1 MTALLPNLTGL
12 RRAMEPV
19 FGHCFSDELT
29 SAYEHVD
36 RLCLELCCHVVRN
49 AGYASPPREARYFVE
64 TVFAILAEENF
75 LRRAP
80 QGWQISRSF
89 PSQDSALIQREAR
102 ALCQRA
108 EATFELIARCRE
120 HAAAFVAG
128 REPGLATVF
137 PRGDLALWERLHDED
152 AVMSIYADMAA
163 AALDALAEPGA
174 RVLEL
179 GAGVGALARRCRNL
193 LRKRDVAE
201 YWFTD
206 MGKVFV
212 QNARSIFAG
221 EKAMRFAGIDID
233 LPFDAQ
239 EVARE
244 SFDIVTAVNVLHVAE
259 DLPAT
264 LREIHRTLRTPGYL
278 VCAEGSPP
286 RPGSRW
292 RLDLVFGFLPGWW
305 DVATNS
311 QLRPS
316 PGFLFPSQWRQ
327 LLHASGFDVVE
338 AMPGESWFDGPCRGG
353 LIVAAKLP

>member
-1 MTALLPNLTGL
+1 MTALLPDLAGL

-19 FGHCFSDELT
+19 FRRCFSDELT

-49 AGYASPPREARYFVE
+49 ASCASPAREARYFVE

-89 PSQDSALIQREAR
+89 PSQDSALIQRDAR
-102 ALCQRA
+102 ALCPRA
-108 EATFELIARCRE
+108 EATFEMIARCRE

-128 REPGLATVF
+128 REPGLAAVF

-152 AVMSIYADMAA
+152 AVMSIYADIAA

-193 LRKRDVAE
+193 LRERDVAE

-206 MGKVFV
+206 LGELFV
-212 QNARSIFAG
+212 QNARSIFAE
-221 EKAMRFAGIDID
+221 EKAMRFAAIDINA
-233 LPFDAQ
+233 PFDAQ
-239 EVARE
+239 GLTRE

-259 DLPAT
+259 DLPPT
-264 LREIHRTLRTPGYL
+264 LCEIHNALHAPGYL

-286 RPGSRW
+286 RAGTRW

-305 DVATNS
+305 DVATNP

-327 LLHASGFDVVE
+327 LLHACGFDVVE

-353 LIVAAKLP
+353 LIVAAKLT